1 MNGGAARKEIA
12 LQCGIA
18 RETRIFE
25 AKDLATLTELAC
37 GFVDF
42 KVYFERL
49 FEEVKF
55 KKLLISDTFCV
66 IKLEDYYPGNFSLD
80 LHQLFLSLDLFSKV
94 FCLLIYFVRY

>member
-1 MNGGAARKEIA
+1 MNSSAARKEIA

-25 AKDLATLTELAC
+25 AKDLATLTDLAC

-49 FEEVKF
+49 LEHAKFNKRLISKTFWVVKF
-55 KKLLISDTFCV
+55 KH
-66 IKLEDYYPGNFSLD
+66 YYPGSFSLAYVSTA
-80 LHQLFLSLDLFSKV
+80 F
-94 FCLLIYFVRY
+94 